1 MFRFHFRM
9 LENNSSNEDE
19 DYNNNND
26 NTQDYENFIILYDRI
41 HTSKIPVVITEPE
54 YPFRI
59 IYINEAWKELSGY
72 SMEELYQRSI
82 YYVRVMKL
90 NDLIINK
97 KKNGIL
103 FEHEFEVTDIP
114 SLNLKI
120 GITKKIK
127 EINLNQYHL
136 LNKYIYNDLR
146 IKSLC

>member
-1 MFRFHFRM
+1 MFRFNLKM
-9 LENNSSNEDE
+9 IENNSSNEENQDNDNRE
-19 DYNNNND
+19 DY
-26 NTQDYENFIILYDRI
+26 QNFRILYDRI

-59 IYINEAWKELSGY
+59 IYINEAWKDLSGY
-72 SMEELYQRSI
+72 SIEELYQRSI
-82 YYVRVMKL
+82 YYIRIMKL
-90 NDLIINK
+90 NNLIINK

-120 GITKKIK
+120 GITKKVK
-127 EINLNQYHL
+127 KINLNQYHL

-146 IKSLC
+146 IKSIC